1 MPDRKELLEEFKTV
15 FSGNTAVLDSVLPAF
30 IFLLANALL
39 GFSAAMWTALGCGA
53 AITLARALRG
63 QKLWYALGGIGAA
76 LLAIGL
82 RLLLNSSEAFFLPTI
97 VNGGLTTTARLASIL
112 CKRPAV
118 AFSSHLTRRWPLG
131 WYWHPRVRPAYAEV
145 TAAWAVFFVVKLLA
159 QIILYNRGD
168 VNGLALFNLASGWPA
183 MILLLVFSYVYGL
196 KRLRALEGPSV
207 EEFNH
212 NAPPPWQG
220 QKRGF

>member
-39 GFSAAMWTALGCGA
+39 GFTAAMWTALGCGA

-82 RLLLNSSEAFFLPTI
+82 RLLLNTSEAFFLPTI
-97 VNGGLTTTARLASIL
+97 VNGGLTTTVLLVSIL
-112 CKRPAV
+112 FKRPAV
-118 AFSSHLTRRWPLG
+118 AFTSHITRRWPLE

-145 TAAWAVFFVVKLLA
+145 TALWSGFFGVKLLA

-168 VNGLALFNLASGWPA
+168 VDGLALFNLASGWPA
-183 MILLLVFSYVYGL
+183 MILLLVFSYVYGI
-196 KRLRALEGPSV
+196 KRLRALAGPSV
-207 EEFNH
+207 EEFNQ

-220 QKRGF
+220 QTRGF